1 MTFVLSQSR
10 FSNRFYI
17 KDGILQSVGWVEHPE
32 TQLQAFAP
40 FTPCDLGDRQ
50 ISAFPL
56 LRLRILIR
64 QLDPRPSARRQ
75 HGGIRENLHP
85 PPIIQTRMIR
95 RLARQLSL
103 QRWEHKVL
111 EPIARSRGVNL
122 LNFGHILSGA
132 QHRNPA
138 IDAVNRQR
146 RIRAVQFHLR
156 RESLAQNRGMRKH
169 DRADSAAMELPRD
182 RRIVGRRALALLFAV
197 RLRVSAAPFNGVVE
211 VDGAQVRLGGVMVSA

>member
-64 QLDPRPSARRQ
+64 QLDPRPSTRRQ
-75 HGGIRENLHP
+75 HGGMRENLHP
-85 PPIIQTRMIR
+85 PPIIQTRVIG
-95 RLARQLSL
+95 RLARQFPL
-103 QRWEHKVL
+103 QRWEYKIL
-111 EPIARSRGVNL
+111 EPIARSRGMNL
-122 LNFGHILSGA
+122 FNF
-132 QHRNPA
+132 
-138 IDAVNRQR
+138 
-146 RIRAVQFHLR
+146 RAHPLR
-156 RESLAQNRGMRKH
+156 
-169 DRADSAAMELPRD
+169 
-182 RRIVGRRALALLFAV
+182 
-197 RLRVSAAPFNGVVE
+197 SAAPKPCYRRGQSPATHPCRASSTS
-211 VDGAQVRLGGVMVSA
+211 GASPLRRIGA